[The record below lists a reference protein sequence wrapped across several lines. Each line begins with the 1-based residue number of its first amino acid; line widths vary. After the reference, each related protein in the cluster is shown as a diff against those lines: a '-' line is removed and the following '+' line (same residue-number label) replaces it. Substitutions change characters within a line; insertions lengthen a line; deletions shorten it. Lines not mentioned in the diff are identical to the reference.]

1 MRDRTCA
8 TGLCERS
15 CFNKTGNQGWEQ
27 PCSHDPGLSLRT
39 ELKFTKKWASPQSFH
54 SPFGNNLHKMITGLS
69 RSPEHH
75 YCAPAFCSNSLFS
88 HKRPHWKA
96 WRRNPFMLRPSKVCP
111 GPRAVSVNFFPERH
125 PTSSQFSK
133 PVLACEQFRPS
144 ALIHRSL
151 RRVGVIY

>member
-54 SPFGNNLHKMITGLS
+54 SPFGNNLHKMIT
-69 RSPEHH
+69 
-75 YCAPAFCSNSLFS
+75 
-88 HKRPHWKA
+88 RPV
-96 WRRNPFMLRPSKVCP
+96 PLT
-111 GPRAVSVNFFPERH
+111 
-125 PTSSQFSK
+125 PTSLLRSRLLLEFF
-133 PVLACEQFRPS
+133 VLP
-144 ALIHRSL
+144 
-151 RRVGVIY
+151 